1 MSRQPINIGTN
12 PNDGTGDALRVAF
25 NKINQNFIE
34 LYGTDGIANEV
45 KHDPNPQLGGNLD
58 VYNYSIFNSAANGNV
73 AVSANGTGQIQLNSS
88 TTVTGALSVTGNA
101 TVNGNLQLAS
111 GPYIIGVSSDP
122 AMGGSGP
129 SDNLIP
135 TQAATNAYL
144 ATLLQNAYIISI
156 TTDNGVLDLFDGD
169 PFTLHG
175 TGGILT
181 AADNSSKNLS
191 VGIDNNIIVTRTD
204 TQTLT
209 NKTLTAP
216 AITDPVISGTA
227 TVNNIALSGN
237 TIATLSNND
246 LILAPNGTGR
256 VIIGSEIINAATIT
270 SLGDVAITLAE
281 NVGITG
287 ALTVAGGLAVAGI
300 NNTGSQIVA
309 GNLSVDGN
317 LYADNITSAASN
329 ADMNISA
336 QGTGVVNVQSPL
348 TTVAQTVN
356 GTATITGQFKAGNIS
371 VDGNTIAANNT
382 NGGVTISP
390 NGTGSI
396 ILNGSLVGVPNT
408 LSANAVETA
417 SINRVSSNADL
428 AITTNGTGTI
438 NFTLPTTTA
447 GVASG
452 QANTAGVATYLVV
465 KIGGTSY
472 AIPAYAINP

>member
-1 MSRQPINIGTN
+1 
-12 PNDGTGDALRVAF
+12 
-25 NKINQNFIE
+25 
-34 LYGTDGIANEV
+34 
-45 KHDPNPQLGGNLD
+45 
-58 VYNYSIFNSAANGNV
+58 
-73 AVSANGTGQIQLNSS
+73 
-88 TTVTGALSVTGNA
+88 
-101 TVNGNLQLAS
+101 
-111 GPYIIGVSSDP
+111 
-122 AMGGSGP
+122 
-129 SDNLIP
+129 
-135 TQAATNAYL
+135 
-144 ATLLQNAYIISI
+144 
-156 TTDNGVLDLFDGD
+156 
-169 PFTLHG
+169 
-175 TGGILT
+175 
-181 AADNSSKNLS
+181 
-191 VGIDNNIIVTRTD
+191 
-204 TQTLT
+204 
-209 NKTLTAP
+209 
-216 AITDPVISGTA
+216 
-227 TVNNIALSGN
+227 
-237 TIATLSNND
+237 
-246 LILAPNGTGR
+246 
-256 VIIGSEIINAATIT
+256 
-270 SLGDVAITLAE
+270 
-281 NVGITG
+281 VGITG